1 MIVFLCKLIDLI
13 MISEIM
19 ILEKNLH
26 KEFVKTAFDINKMK
40 NKLMSLLLEIYEKE
54 IYKKYNCGSIFEYG
68 FKYARLSK
76 NVVEKG
82 IRTLRNLENKPC
94 LKKMIETQ
102 GIHKVALVATLA
114 DEKTDKIFAEYV
126 GNMSKP
132 ALAELAKEV
141 RAKRD
146 SAFFDDAKA
155 RVLRRDQVDEFGD
168 GSFDAKINF
177 NMKGCQAVNKK
188 IKIELD
194 EETEILFLRLKKKYA
209 KESSNKYALK
219 VLLKKMADVVERKG
233 GELMADFVEGEGG
246 ELKADVVERKGGE
259 LMADFV
265 EGEGGELKADVVE
278 GKGGE
283 LKKMADVVEGKGN
296 DAAKRKCY
304 EGAVGKG
311 DEVKKEKADDAREKK
326 GAKRKHPLSSG
337 KNSTRNYSRYI
348 KSFQKQEL
356 LRNHNHTCVYPKCN
370 KPYEVIHHRTAFSF
384 DRRHENVIPLCKT
397 HHEFA
402 HNGLIAHELE
412 LPKNW
417 RLNINGPKTL
427 YDYFY
432 LGKM

>member
-1 MIVFLCKLIDLI
+1 

-54 IYKKYNCGSIFEYG
+54 IYKKYNCESIFEYG

-82 IRTLRNLENKPC
+82 IRTLRNLKDKPC

-114 DEKTDKIFAEYV
+114 DEKTDKIFAEHV
-126 GNMSKP
+126 ENMSKP

-141 RAKRD
+141 RAKRN
-146 SAFFDDAKA
+146 SAFFDDAKK
-155 RVLRRDQVDEFGD
+155 RVDPVDELGD
-168 GSFDAKINF
+168 SSSDAKNNF
-177 NMKGCQAVNKK
+177 NMKRCQAVNKK

-219 VLLKKMADVVERKG
+219 VLLKKMAD
-233 GELMADFVEGEGG
+233 L
-246 ELKADVVERKGGE
+246 
-259 LMADFV
+259 
-265 EGEGGELKADVVE
+265 VE
-278 GKGGE
+278 GKGG
-283 LKKMADVVEGKGN
+283 D
-296 DAAKRKCY
+296 
-304 EGAVGKG
+304 
-311 DEVKKEKADDAREKK
+311 

-356 LRNHNHTCVYPKCN
+356 LRDHNHTCVYPKCN

-417 RLNINGPKTL
+417 KLNINGPKTL